1 MKALIVD
8 DEVLARLAI
17 TTILKDYF
25 KEIEIIGECEGVP
38 EAVRMINMY
47 QPDVVF
53 LDIEMSEYNGFD
65 LLSFFPKGQI
75 NFHIIFVTAFNE
87 YALQAF
93 ETSAVDYLLKPV
105 RVEQIERALQKI
117 TKFSHKNLHYQILQE
132 NLENN
137 TPKQIVLHTL
147 DDVFVVKLQD
157 IVCLQADGSYTKF
170 IVTNQNKPILISKN
184 LSEFQYLEKIPMF
197 FRSGRSFIINIE
209 KIKRIDKK
217 EQFVEME
224 NNYQVDIATNRKN
237 ILIEKLSKM

>member
-8 DEVLARLAI
+8 DEALARLAI
-17 TTILKDYF
+17 VSILRDYF
-25 KEIEIIGECEGVP
+25 KEIEIVGECDGVP
-38 EAVRMINMY
+38 EAVRMINAY
-47 QPDVVF
+47 QPDIVF

-65 LLSFFPKGQI
+65 LLSFFPKGRI

-117 TKFSHKNLHYQILQE
+117 NQLSQKNLHYDILQE
-132 NLENN
+132 NLKNN
-137 TPKQIVLHTL
+137 SPKQIILHTF
-147 DDVFVVKLQD
+147 DNVFVIKLQD

-170 IVTNQNKPILISKN
+170 IVTNQSKPILISKN
-184 LSEFQYLEKIPMF
+184 LSEFQYLEKIPNF
-197 FRSGRSFIINIE
+197 FRSSRSFIINVE
-209 KIKRIDKK
+209 KVKRIDKK
-217 EQFVEME
+217 EQFLEME

-237 ILIEKLSKM
+237 ILIEKLAKM